1 MNNKKH
7 SAIIA
12 AIFAA
17 ILFGI
22 NAPISRILL
31 VKIPPTLMA
40 ALLYLGAGLGMA
52 VISLIKR
59 LRGQKHREAKMD
71 RNDLPFVLAMI
82 ALDIAAPVF
91 LMIGLTMSSS
101 ANAALLGNFDIVA
114 TSLIALLLF
123 KESIGRRLWS
133 AIVLIT
139 LASII
144 LSVENLSSFTFSLG
158 SIFVLLSC
166 LCWGFENNCT
176 RMLSI
181 KDPMDVVIVKGF
193 GSGFG
198 ALLLTFLLK
207 ESLNNLSVA
216 YILFALFLGFFAYGL
231 SIFFY
236 VSAQRELG
244 AARTSTYYAIAPFIG
259 VGLSFVIFRVPPTVS
274 FLIALLIMIAGAYFA
289 TYEKHQHTHTHP
301 ALVHEHRHCH
311 TDDHHN
317 HTHNEPTHQ
326 EHSHVHSHELLSHVH
341 NHTPDIHHSH
351 VH

>member
-1 MNNKKH
+1 MINKKH
-7 SAIIA
+7 SAIMA

-17 ILFGI
+17 MLFGFS
-22 NAPISRILL
+22 APVSKLLL
-31 VKIPPTLMA
+31 VKIPPTLLA

-52 VISLIKR
+52 IISLSKR
-59 LRGQKHREAKMD
+59 LTGHKYREAKLD

-82 ALDIAAPVF
+82 GLDIAAPVF

-101 ANAALLGNFDIVA
+101 ANVALLGNFEIVA

-123 KESIGRRLWS
+123 KESIGRRLWG

-144 LSVENLSSFTFSLG
+144 LSVEDLGSFTFSLG

-181 KDPMDVVIVKGF
+181 KDPLDVVIVKGL

-198 ALLLTFLLK
+198 ALLLTFILK
-207 ESLNNLSVA
+207 EPLSNLSV
-216 YILFALFLGFFAYGL
+216 YIMFALLLGFFAYGL

-259 VGLSFVIFRVPPTVS
+259 VGLSFAIFRVPPTVS

-289 TYEKHQHTHTHP
+289 ANEKHKHTHTHP
-301 ALVHEHRHCH
+301 ALVHEHRHYH
-311 TDDHHN
+311 TDAHHN
-317 HTHNEPTHQ
+317 HTHNESINQ
-326 EHSHVHSHELLSHVH
+326 EHSHVHTHDLLSHAH
-341 NHTPDIHHSH
+341 SHTPDIHHSH